1 MGSEEELC
9 KIALTI
15 AELGIAA
22 PEYIALRLRIPLHRV
37 RSALGLM
44 ETFGW
49 VERIEQD
56 NSACPCS
63 KCPLRKICPIA
74 QGKRTSGEVKVYRVR
89 REIIEHCKRVLS
101 NNRDK

>member
-9 KIALTI
+9 KIALAI

-22 PEYIALRLRIPLHRV
+22 PEYVALRLRMPLHKV

-49 VERIEQD
+49 VEQLEQGS
-56 NSACPCS
+56 SACPCS
-63 KCPLRKICPIA
+63 KCPLRRICPIA
-74 QGKRTSGEVKVYRVR
+74 SGEKTSSEVRVYRVR
-89 REIIEHCKRVLS
+89 REIIEHCRRILS
-101 NNRDK
+101 NNKDK

>member
-1 MGSEEELC
+1 MSSEEELC
-9 KIALTI
+9 KIALAI

-22 PEYIALRLRIPLHRV
+22 PEYIALRLRIPLHRA

-49 VERIEQD
+49 VERIEQG
-56 NSACPCS
+56 SSICPCS
-63 KCPLRKICPIA
+63 KCPLRSICPIA
-74 QGKRTSGEVKVYRVR
+74 RGKRSTSEVKVYRVR
-89 REIIEHCKRVLS
+89 REVIEHCKRVLF